1 MPFWITATGNCLNFV
16 DVQLLIHSTCES
28 GDTYQYGVTTDNGE
42 VAVDYTTVN
51 SMASSTA
58 TFSVSWKAP
67 AGILT
72 DTASS
77 SDEATKTSGNFNEIR
92 VFGIIL
98 MISQIITILFIS
110 AGLWKMFNILNAV
123 DQVPREKVLHDFY
136 ESKPEDIQGVNERF
150 TTNSPNS
157 RKLTVLSPE
166 NPSGVNDLHI
176 SIKRNEKKSSKNRLV

>member
-1 MPFWITATGNCLNFV
+1 MPFWITTTGNCLNFV

-92 VFGIIL
+92 VFGIIIL
-98 MISQIITILFIS
+98 TLHTITIVLFL
-110 AGLWKMFNILNAV
+110 GVVWMFTILYRRRALRR
-123 DQVPREKVLHDFY
+123 QLKA
-136 ESKPEDIQGVNERF
+136 
-150 TTNSPNS
+150 
-157 RKLTVLSPE
+157 LSLE
-166 NPSGVNDLHI
+166 NPST
-176 SIKRNEKKSSKNRLV
+176 